1 MPVKED
7 RSSTVKPSKQ
17 DEEVIVVVED
27 TRAVLELVEHI
38 LRLYGYTV
46 YAVERADACI
56 NLFNDL
62 NGRVDLLLTDVVMP
76 NMNGKELCDAIIG
89 KYPSIRV
96 LFMSGYADDVLS
108 GILEGEVNFIQKPF
122 TVQALTTKVREVLGT
137 I

>member
-122 TVQALTTKVREVLGT
+122 MVQALTTKVREVLGT